1 MAWVAVDRA
10 VKAIERSGVEGPLE
24 RWRALRATIHDQV
37 CRDGYDSTRGTFV
50 QYYGS
55 TALDG
60 SLLMIP
66 LVGFLPPSD
75 PRVRGTLRAIEQ
87 DLKMEGLVMRY
98 LPKGELDGLP
108 DGEGMFLPCSFWLVD
123 NLVLAGR
130 EEEARELYGRLVG
143 LCNDLGLLSEEYDV
157 KYKRLVGNFP
167 QAFSHVSLIDS
178 AYGFSRLES
187 PSEHRQR
194 S

>member
-1 MAWVAVDRA
+1 
-10 VKAIERSGVEGPLE
+10 
-24 RWRALRATIHDQV
+24 
-37 CRDGYDSTRGTFV
+37 
-50 QYYGS
+50 
-55 TALDG
+55 
-60 SLLMIP
+60 
-66 LVGFLPPSD
+66 
-75 PRVRGTLRAIEQ
+75 
-87 DLKMEGLVMRY
+87 
-98 LPKGELDGLP
+98 
-108 DGEGMFLPCSFWLVD
+108 
-123 NLVLAGR
+123 LVLAGR

-157 KYKRLVGNFP
+157 KHKRLVGNFP